1 MLLGKDL
8 IKSNLVF
15 APELPGVYSIF
26 NSTDEVI
33 YIGKAK
39 NLKNRLFQYTQIL
52 TGKNKLMVEIAS
64 KVEFYVTET
73 ESEALLLEGQLI
85 KKFKPKFNILLK
97 DDKSFPYIKLRT
109 DHDYPQLL
117 KFRGKN
123 FENGKFFGP
132 FASAA
137 YVDTT
142 LLELQKIFRLR
153 SCSDN
158 YFSTRIRP
166 CIQYQIKRCCAPC
179 VGKISKD
186 HYDELVKQ
194 TTAFLTGNNTELQNM
209 LTSEME
215 QYSKE
220 LNYEK
225 AAEVRD
231 RIKAISYVQ
240 LRSQHSPDIENA
252 DFIAIVFDKGVF
264 CIQIFLYRNFQ
275 ACGSNSYF
283 PSHVDED
290 TSIQEVLGNFIIQ
303 YYQNNTPPLTI
314 YTSYEIQDQEIYTTA
329 LESLHNKKVKII
341 CPKAKSKKRILENL
355 TQNANLALAKNLV
368 NFTKNRRALTKIKEI
383 FDLPELPSRI
393 EVYDNSHIQ
402 GSFPVGAMI
411 VSGSEGFIKSEY
423 RLFNIKESGNIG
435 DDYAML
441 KEVITRRIT
450 RLKNN
455 PQNKPDLMI
464 IDGGKGH
471 IGVVSEV
478 LNNANINIPFVCM
491 SKGKDRNS
499 GKEFFHMPNRKAF
512 TMDKNDDVMKYLQ
525 ILRDEVHNFAITNH
539 RKKRSKAIK
548 VMSLNQIS
556 YIGAQR
562 KKSLLNYFGSVKA
575 IADATIPDLQKVNG
589 ISKEIAQN
597 IYKFFRNKE

>member
-1 MLLGKDL
+1 MLGKDL

-15 APELPGVYSIF
+15 APELPGVYSMF
-26 NSTDEVI
+26 NSSDEVI

-52 TGKNKLMVEIAS
+52 TGKNKLMVEMAS
-64 KVEFYVTET
+64 RVEFYVTET

-109 DHDYPQLL
+109 DHDYPQLI
-117 KFRGKN
+117 KFRGRS

-132 FASAA
+132 FASSS

-158 YFSTRIRP
+158 YFSTRVRP

-194 TTAFLTGNNTELQNM
+194 TTAFLTGNNIELQNM

-215 QYSKE
+215 QYSRE

-240 LRSQHSPDIENA
+240 LRSQHSVDIENA

-264 CIQIFLYRNFQ
+264 CIQVFLYRNFQ
-275 ACGSNSYF
+275 ACGSHSYF
-283 PSHVDED
+283 PSHTDED

-303 YYQNNTPPLTI
+303 YYHNKTPPLSI
-314 YTSYEIQDQEIYTTA
+314 YISHEIQDQEIYASA
-329 LESLHNKKVKII
+329 LGSLHNKKVKII
-341 CPKAKSKKRILENL
+341 YPKARAKKKILDNL
-355 TQNANLALAKNLV
+355 IQNAKLTLAKNLI
-368 NFTKNRRALTKIKEI
+368 NFTKNRNALAKIKEI
-383 FDLPELPSRI
+383 FDLPDLPSRI

-402 GSFPVGAMI
+402 GGFPVGAMV
-411 VSGSEGFIKSEY
+411 VSGADGFIKNEY
-423 RLFNIKESGNIG
+423 RLFNIKEAGNIG

-441 KEVITRRIT
+441 KEVMTRRVA
-450 RLKNN
+450 RLKSA

-471 IGVVSEV
+471 MGVVSEV
-478 LNNANINIPFVCM
+478 LNNANISIPFVCM

-499 GKEFFHMPNRKAF
+499 GREFFHMLNRQAF

-525 ILRDEVHNFAITNH
+525 ILRDEVHNFAITSH

-548 VMSLNQIS
+548 VTSLDQIP
-556 YIGAQR
+556 YIGASR

-575 IADATIPDLQKVNG
+575 IADATVSDLQKVNG

-597 IYKFFRNKE
+597 IYKFFRDKE